1 MCAPLRKENP
11 FSIGKISGQS
21 HRLCPTFLL
30 FWENSGSGL
39 LFPDF
44 CGKIQGIMD
53 FLPIG
58 GSRKKDVQTDNEKI
72 KPRRL

>member
-21 HRLCPTFLL
+21 HRLRPFLPAQ
-30 FWENSGSGL
+30 ENSGSGL
-39 LFPDF
+39 LFLVF
-44 CGKIQGIMD
+44 CGKIQAIMD